1 MLPDCDPTVLQ
12 CPRPRRQG
20 SRVALWSWRECR
32 KIVLSKAS
40 STIAASR
47 PSRQGH
53 VSLQKRRPR
62 IRWCRSCNWSPC
74 RPHRRPFRSGPSG
87 FLVWLNARIASLG
100 NTSGI
105 KSTWKIATREIFGIS
120 GPSEISFKSWL
131 QVAPTEN
138 TIRFVWTASGV
149 TQPLQPIVTPRSTR

>member
-120 GPSEISFKSWL
+120 GSSEQRSNLGSRSRQRKILSDLFGL
-131 QVAPTEN
+131 RQVSRN
-138 TIRFVWTASGV
+138 RCNR
-149 TQPLQPIVTPRSTR
+149 L